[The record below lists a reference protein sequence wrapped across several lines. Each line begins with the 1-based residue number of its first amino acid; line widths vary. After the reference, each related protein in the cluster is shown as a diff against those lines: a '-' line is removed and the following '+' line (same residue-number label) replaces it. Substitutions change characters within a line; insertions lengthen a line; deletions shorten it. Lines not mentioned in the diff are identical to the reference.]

1 MQESAPVLPPVAPL
15 APYSVPPAGEEP
27 VATPENISPENSPL
41 EVPIPEPIA
50 RNETFVPSDPKEVGA
65 DVLGPA
71 IAIPGAAVIGTAL
84 FLFFYLRR
92 KKEKKQEGDKA
103 TEMYSV
109 IAGQSGT
116 EPGTYAMIPGQQGGT
131 GSYSAVPLDGSASTV
146 GGDAFQG
153 INPTAI
159 QPSEIDKRMQI
170 PYKSLLFLREIGAG
184 SYGKVFQG

>member
-1 MQESAPVLPPVAPL
+1 LQESAPVLPPVAPL
-15 APYSVPPAGEEP
+15 APYSVPLAGEEP
-27 VATPENISPENSPL
+27 VTTPEDISPENSPL